1 MKAPRYLMGVVAAA
15 AFGALAVPSSA
26 TLIYDAGHGDLE
38 FNLVDEG
45 AGLEWEGK
53 IHTDQHGHTNSDAQ
67 VIRLD
72 FADHFTTDGV
82 ANAFFGTPSGAG
94 YFRIWQDVGD
104 APTFFGVDLGWS
116 AEETALNLVDNNQIF
131 VQLTGEVGPGDFVLW
146 REGFTTP
153 IMSTVDG
160 ISAADTISLR
170 AGSHLHRNFGFSRA
184 GTYELTFKPY
194 ALIGGVLSE
203 GEEFTYTVEAV
214 PEPGTLAALAAGTAL
229 LLRHRR
235 NRA

>member
-1 MKAPRYLMGVVAAA
+1 MKRHLWLGAAA
-15 AFGALAVPSSA
+15 IAAIGTLGATASA
-26 TLIYDAGHGDLE
+26 NLIYDQGHGDLE
-38 FNLVDEG
+38 FNFVDEG

-67 VIRLD
+67 IIRLD
-72 FADHFTTDGV
+72 LADHWTTDGV
-82 ANAFFGTPSGAG
+82 ANSFFGTAAGTG

-116 AEETALNLVDNNQIF
+116 AEETALNLLDNNQVF
-131 VQLTGEVGPGDFVLW
+131 VQLTGNSGPGDFVLW

-153 IMSTVDG
+153 TMSTVDG
-160 ISAADTISLR
+160 ITSSDTLTLR
-170 AGSHLHRNFGFSRA
+170 AGSHLHRNFGFSKA
-184 GTYELTFKPY
+184 GTYHLTFKPY
-194 ALIGGVLSE
+194 GFINGQLSE

-229 LLRHRR
+229 LLRRRR